1 MLLTSVVI
9 IIREV
14 LEAAL
19 LISIL
24 LSMCRQLGV
33 SQAWFKWGVL
43 AGLLGSVGYGQ
54 QMGNI
59 SSAMGGVGQELSDAG
74 IQLLIY
80 LCLLYSCQQLVFYLN
95 RRQSLNSILFV
106 AMAVA
111 IALAVIREGSEIY
124 IYLSAFQGNQES
136 RLGLYSGAVIGLGI
150 GFSFCALFYYWLLSF
165 SPRRAVFFG
174 SMLLTLVAGGMILQG
189 CKMLIQADYLPD
201 GQAWDS
207 SGFLPED
214 GLPGQLL
221 YAMAGYEATPAP
233 AQVAIYVFAIAVM
246 LATLTLRYRA
256 GINAASPTKPDEQ

>member
-80 LCLLYSCQQLVFYLN
+80 LCLLYSCHQLVFHLN
-95 RRQSLNSILFV
+95 RLQSLYIIFYV
-106 AMAVA
+106 AKAVA
-111 IALAVIREGSEIY
+111 IVLPVIRLGLGRF
-124 IYLSAFQGNQES
+124 IYLSAFQGHQ
-136 RLGLYSGAVIGLGI
+136 
-150 GFSFCALFYYWLLSF
+150 
-165 SPRRAVFFG
+165 
-174 SMLLTLVAGGMILQG
+174 
-189 CKMLIQADYLPD
+189 
-201 GQAWDS
+201 
-207 SGFLPED
+207 
-214 GLPGQLL
+214 
-221 YAMAGYEATPAP
+221 
-233 AQVAIYVFAIAVM
+233 
-246 LATLTLRYRA
+246 
-256 GINAASPTKPDEQ
+256 